1 MGKKRKP
8 SAISVLSVSHCSG
21 VAYNY
26 VIRTHVHIPT
36 ARALRKAQIRQPSSD
51 PPSSRPSSLVSA
63 LHGGHQ
69 EGNDAK
75 AQDQALQEGSR
86 GVGFK
91 VSRNFRSKK
100 TPWPTSKAS
109 GRSSEAF
116 LHISSSLTVYDAET
130 CGRRARQVRYSN
142 DRKRCDSTVGQ
153 RKGKLL
159 SILASVI
166 SNSLSEGRRKR
177 TEVETGSSK
186 ENVGLPG
193 IEFVLC
199 VSILVY

>member
-63 LHGGHQ
+63 LHGSHQ

-91 VSRNFRSKK
+91 VSRNFHSKK

-116 LHISSSLTVYDAET
+116 LHISSLLTVYDAET

-142 DRKRCDSTVGQ
+142 CDDRKRCDSTVGQ

-166 SNSLSEGRRKR
+166 SNSLSGRA
-177 TEVETGSSK
+177 SK
-186 ENVGLPG
+186 TNR
-193 IEFVLC
+193 
-199 VSILVY
+199 SRNR

>member
-1 MGKKRKP
+1 M
-8 SAISVLSVSHCSG
+8 
-21 VAYNY
+21 AYNY
-26 VIRTHVHIPT
+26 IIRTHIHIPT

-100 TPWPTSKAS
+100 TR
-109 GRSSEAF
+109 GRPRKLQDVQSESF

-130 CGRRARQVRYSN
+130 CGHRARQVRYSN
-142 DRKRCDSTVGQ
+142 CDDCKRCDSTVGQ

-166 SNSLSEGRRKR
+166 SNSLSEGRQKR

-193 IEFVLC
+193 IEFILC
-199 VSILVY
+199 MSILVY